1 MDIESSARTIVTESE
16 REKTRDINHD
26 VINDITNTT
35 SPSIGNNN
43 PDDSGIISDVTLTLS
58 PLPPPPPLQPI
69 PISVASTTALAV
81 AVAVLVP
88 NADTVT
94 VVEENEHDDHDAKVN
109 YQEDIDVEDNHG
121 NGNNNIDNNDDDDG
135 NGNVTGNGN
144 GNTDNNHYVVDVD
157 TTDNS
162 NNKEDNEEER
172 VDFFLRC
179 YDDVVTS
186 TSTTTRNNG
195 NHDQNND
202 DGEYEEKIQLQNF
215 LDESYGSSTGDS
227 YDDNNDDSNNN
238 EYYEYNNNN
247 NSYNNNNVII
257 TTSENTVIE
266 VAPTYL
272 LDNEAVLKSLRS
284 SNDDG
289 QHDDPTVAL
298 FFKLFKFAQ
307 MERLKKP
314 GSTPYLIQGLF
325 SNLSDVRSDLEWAQD
340 ATYRRQSGQ
349 PYIAWADYYAKE
361 RRGGIL
367 KCPIFI
373 SCTLFIC
380 TVTMIYAFYKNNWK
394 IESLNINPLIGPN
407 PQVLLDMGALQGRA
421 LIEDGKWWLLITPIF
436 LHAGIVHL
444 LLNGAILIFLCRSIE
459 RNHGWL
465 HTGILFLVSGMF
477 GNMISALLQP
487 GYILVGASGG
497 IYGLLGVCVADIVL
511 NSRFFFLVLEERQ
524 QDACALETRK
534 KNRREGR
541 SSNNNAN
548 EDGTTADNAY
558 TIQCRRRR
566 VRFWCYFSL
575 VCDLL
580 LNSLVGLLPF
590 VDNFAHLG
598 GLLFGFFVSLS
609 SLRLLSASSFD
620 YRRKQQSTTLGRWCH
635 RLSIISL
642 RCGGGLSALA
652 LLFVAMMF
660 LRQSDGTTSPCPNCR
675 YVSCIPLPRPWKP
688 NDEKNWWNC
697 DGCSGVTATAFKGRG
712 NNSRNFVTL
721 EVFCPNGNL
730 IEVDISEEQYTIV
743 DQVNTALPDLCGEF
757 CVY

>member
-1 MDIESSARTIVTESE
+1 MDIESRTIVTKSE
-16 REKTRDINHD
+16 LEIARDINHD
-26 VINDITNTT
+26 VVIDISNT
-35 SPSIGNNN
+35 SPSMDNNN
-43 PDDSGIISDVTLTLS
+43 QDDDDDDGGGIISDVTLSLS
-58 PLPPPPPLQPI
+58 PLPPPIPI
-69 PISVASTTALAV
+69 PISVAASTAAVAV

-88 NADTVT
+88 DTVIF
-94 VVEENEHDDHDAKVN
+94 VEEKEHEHEHEHDAKVKD
-109 YQEDIDVEDNHG
+109 QDIDVEDNHG
-121 NGNNNIDNNDDDDG
+121 NGNNNIDNNDNDESG
-135 NGNVTGNGN
+135 NGNVS
-144 GNTDNNHYVVDVD
+144 GNTDDNYHGHVD
-157 TTDNS
+157 TTDN
-162 NNKEDNEEER
+162 NNNNNNNNHEDNEEER
-172 VDFFLRC
+172 VNFFLRC
-179 YDDVVTS
+179 YDDVVT
-186 TSTTTRNNG
+186 TTTTRNNMD
-195 NHDQNND
+195 HYQNND
-202 DGEYEEKIQLQNF
+202 DEYEEKMQLQPFSNK
-215 LDESYGSSTGDS
+215 SNGSTEDS
-227 YDDNNDDSNNN
+227 YVDDDDDNEYSSSNN
-238 EYYEYNNNN
+238 NNNN
-247 NSYNNNNVII
+247 NSNVMI
-257 TTSENTVIE
+257 TTSDNTVIE

-272 LDNEAVLKSLRS
+272 LDDEAVLKSLRS
-284 SNDDG
+284 SDDG

-307 MERLKKP
+307 TERLKKP

-340 ATYRRQSGQ
+340 ATYRRQSGK

-361 RRGGIL
+361 RRGIL
-367 KCPIFI
+367 NRPIFV

-380 TVTMIYAFYKNNWK
+380 TVTMIYGFYKNNWK

-436 LHAGIVHL
+436 LHAGIAHL

-465 HTGILFLVSGMF
+465 HTGILFIVSGMF

-541 SSNNNAN
+541 PSNNTN
-548 EDGTTADNAY
+548 EDGTTADIAY

-575 VCDLL
+575 ICDLL

-620 YRRKQQSTTLGRWCH
+620 YRRKQQDTTLGRWCH
-635 RLSIISL
+635 RLRITLL

-688 NDEKNWWNC
+688 NAENNWWNC
-697 DGCSGVTATAFKGRG
+697 DGCAGVTATAFKGRG
-712 NNSRNFVTL
+712 DNNRYYVNL

-730 IEVDISEEQYTIV
+730 IEVDISEEQYTTV
-743 DQVNTALPDLCGEF
+743 DQVNTALPALCGEF
-757 CVY
+757 CEY

>member
-1 MDIESSARTIVTESE
+1 MDIQSSRTIVTESE
-16 REKTRDINHD
+16 REITRDINHD
-26 VINDITNTT
+26 VVNDTINT
-35 SPSIGNNN
+35 SPLMGNIIQ
-43 PDDSGIISDVTLTLS
+43 DDGGITSDATLSLS
-58 PLPPPPPLQPI
+58 PLPPPPPI
-69 PISVASTTALAV
+69 PVSVASTTTLAV
-81 AVAVLVP
+81 AVAVAVP
-88 NADTVT
+88 DADAIT
-94 VVEENEHDDHDAKVN
+94 VVKENEHYDHNAKVK
-109 YQEDIDVEDNHG
+109 YQDIDVEDNHG
-121 NGNNNIDNNDDDDG
+121 NGNNNIDNNDDD
-135 NGNVTGNGN
+135 GNGN
-144 GNTDNNHYVVDVD
+144 GNGNGNGKTDNNHYDHVD

-162 NNKEDNEEER
+162 NNEDNEEER
-172 VDFFLRC
+172 VNFFLRC

-186 TSTTTRNNG
+186 TTTRNNG
-195 NHDQNND
+195 DHYQNNE
-202 DGEYEEKIQLQNF
+202 DGEYKEKMQLQTFPDKSN
-215 LDESYGSSTGDS
+215 GSTEDS
-227 YDDNNDDSNNN
+227 NDDDNDDDNEYCEYNNSNSNNN
-238 EYYEYNNNN
+238 
-247 NSYNNNNVII
+247 VVI
-257 TTSENTVIE
+257 TTSESTVIE

-272 LDNEAVLKSLRS
+272 LDDEAILKSLRS
-284 SNDDG
+284 SDDG
-289 QHDDPTVAL
+289 QHHDPTVAL

-340 ATYRRQSGQ
+340 ATYRRQSGK

-361 RRGGIL
+361 RRGIL
-367 KCPIFI
+367 NRPIFI
-373 SCTLFIC
+373 LCTLFIC
-380 TVTMIYAFYKNNWK
+380 TVTMIYAFYKNNWR

-436 LHAGIVHL
+436 LHAGIAHL

-465 HTGILFLVSGMF
+465 HTGILFIVSGMF

-534 KNRREGR
+534 KNGREGR
-541 SSNNNAN
+541 PSNNNTN

-580 LNSLVGLLPF
+580 LNSMVGLLPF

-635 RLSIISL
+635 RLRIISL

-688 NDEKNWWNC
+688 NDENNWWNC
-697 DGCSGVTATAFKGRG
+697 EGCSGVTATAFKGRG
-712 NNSRNFVTL
+712 DNSRYFVNL
-721 EVFCPNGNL
+721 KVFCPNGNL

-757 CVY
+757 CEY